1 MTDNEIVKALE
12 CCSKADCD
20 NFCSDICPQCPY
32 KNERYCAAEISKD
45 ALSLI
50 NRQKAETEK
59 LQRRN
64 KFLEIEL
71 RNSANLLSCRM
82 SEEDTEEET
91 PSVTADAAP
100 PPSEREAYGRFQRG
114 GGDDG

>member
-1 MTDNEIVKALE
+1 MTDNEVVKALE

-50 NRQKAETEK
+50 NRQKAEIER
-59 LQRRN
+59 LQRKLN
-64 KFLEIEL
+64 NAKHYL
-71 RNSANLLSCRM
+71 R
-82 SEEDTEEET
+82 D
-91 PSVTADAAP
+91 
-100 PPSEREAYGRFQRG
+100 GRRLG
-114 GGDDG
+114 GLG